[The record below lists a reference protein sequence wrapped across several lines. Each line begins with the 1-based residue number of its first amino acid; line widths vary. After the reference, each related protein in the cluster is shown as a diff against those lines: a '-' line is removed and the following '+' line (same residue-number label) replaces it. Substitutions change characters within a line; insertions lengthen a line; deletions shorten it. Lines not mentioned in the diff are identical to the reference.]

1 MRSRKKLY
9 IIIVIL
15 IIAVVGV
22 KYFETG
28 RSIEIVHGSTN
39 MVIADGWTELVS
51 RTVNGGRLKLSVD
64 GKEVRLD
71 PDDIYMDENMNIM
84 INEEA
89 ITSVFSCAVNRYYPG
104 YTMIEKGNNAIII
117 TAASDTVNVNGE
129 EQIMVKPAV
138 LHGSNMY
145 IPLDV
150 MSTYFS
156 YEYNWNSMT
165 YTAELIN
172 MKPDEKIYP
181 YAYDYRKVGKG
192 SAVKDQAEYGTCW
205 AFASLTAL
213 ESSLMPDGFY
223 NFSED
228 HMTWHSGYN
237 LNQNQGGEFN
247 MSMAYLAAWKGPVYE
262 EDDPYGDGYSPDGL
276 EPAFHVQEM
285 QIIESKNFDGIKKA
299 VFLYGGVQ
307 SSLYL
312 SVNDASG
319 VGSSSYNSDT
329 KSYCYIGTE
338 KANHDIV
345 IVGWDDSYPASS
357 FATEPDGDGAFLCM
371 NSWGENFGDKG
382 YFYVSYYDSNIG
394 VHNVVYTDIENKNNY
409 NNIYQS
415 DLCGWVGQLGY
426 NREYAYFANAYE
438 AKTDETF
445 EAAGFY
451 ATGADTEYEMFFVE
465 DFEND
470 SSFINRIP
478 VAKGS
483 FANPGYYT
491 VKADKPIPMKKGHKY
506 AVVVYIKTPNSI
518 HPIAI
523 EYRADDATATVDL
536 TDGEGYISLKGS
548 RWEHVEETQNCN
560 ICLKMYTNNIEEQGE
575 EK

>member
-22 KYFETG
+22 KYFEAG

-39 MVIADGWTELVS
+39 MVIADGWKELVS
-51 RTVNGGRLKLSVD
+51 RTVNDGRLKLSVD

-84 INEEA
+84 INEEV

-117 TAASDTVNVNGE
+117 TAASDTVNVDGK

-213 ESSLMPDGFY
+213 ESSLMPDGFFRGSY
-223 NFSED
+223 D
-228 HMTWHSGYN
+228 
-237 LNQNQGGEFN
+237 
-247 MSMAYLAAWKGPVYE
+247 MA
-262 EDDPYGDGYSPDGL
+262 
-276 EPAFHVQEM
+276 
-285 QIIESKNFDGIKKA
+285 
-299 VFLYGGVQ
+299 
-307 SSLYL
+307 
-312 SVNDASG
+312 
-319 VGSSSYNSDT
+319 
-329 KSYCYIGTE
+329 
-338 KANHDIV
+338 
-345 IVGWDDSYPASS
+345 
-357 FATEPDGDGAFLCM
+357 
-371 NSWGENFGDKG
+371 
-382 YFYVSYYDSNIG
+382 
-394 VHNVVYTDIENKNNY
+394 
-409 NNIYQS
+409 
-415 DLCGWVGQLGY
+415 
-426 NREYAYFANAYE
+426 
-438 AKTDETF
+438 
-445 EAAGFY
+445 
-451 ATGADTEYEMFFVE
+451 
-465 DFEND
+465 
-470 SSFINRIP
+470 
-478 VAKGS
+478 
-483 FANPGYYT
+483 
-491 VKADKPIPMKKGHKY
+491 
-506 AVVVYIKTPNSI
+506 
-518 HPIAI
+518 
-523 EYRADDATATVDL
+523 
-536 TDGEGYISLKGS
+536 
-548 RWEHVEETQNCN
+548 
-560 ICLKMYTNNIEEQGE
+560 
-575 EK
+575 